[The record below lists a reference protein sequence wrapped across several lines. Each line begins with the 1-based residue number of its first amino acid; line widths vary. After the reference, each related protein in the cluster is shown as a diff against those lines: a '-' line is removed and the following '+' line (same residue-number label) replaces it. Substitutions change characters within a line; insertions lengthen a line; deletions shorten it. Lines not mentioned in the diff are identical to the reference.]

1 MYYPTKENFK
11 NYEFSLQRLTQICYS
26 NPKHEDKILVEN
38 ILFINKS
45 FRNLL
50 SLFLKSWFT
59 FCYDVHNYQT
69 VSSSTNKMFKPS
81 HRTDSYRKN
90 SIVIGNL

>member
-1 MYYPTKENFK
+1 MDYPTKENFK

-50 SLFLKSWFT
+50 SLILKSWFT

-69 VSSSTNKMFKPS
+69 VSSTTNKMFKPS
-81 HRTDSYRKN
+81 YRTDSYRKN
-90 SIVIGNL
+90 SNCYR

>member
-1 MYYPTKENFK
+1 MDYPTKENFK

-50 SLFLKSWFT
+50 SLILKSWFT

-69 VSSSTNKMFKPS
+69 VSSTTNKIFKSPY
-81 HRTDSYRKN
+81 RTDSYRKN
-90 SIVIGNL
+90 SNCYR

>member
-1 MYYPTKENFK
+1 MDYPTKENFK

-26 NPKHEDKILVEN
+26 NPKHEDKIFVEN

-50 SLFLKSWFT
+50 SLILKSWFT

-69 VSSSTNKMFKPS
+69 VSSTTNKCLNHHIELILTEK
-81 HRTDSYRKN
+81 TQ
-90 SIVIGNL
+90 LL

>member
-1 MYYPTKENFK
+1 MDYPTKENFK

-50 SLFLKSWFT
+50 SLILKSWFT

-69 VSSSTNKMFKPS
+69 VSSTTNKMFKPAY
-81 HRTDSYRKN
+81 RTDSYRKKI
-90 SIVIGNL
+90 SRYR